1 MIKNVIFDIG
11 NVLLNFEPKV
21 YVQSKIIEDKVEE
34 IYDSI
39 FKSEEWPMLD
49 RGTISEEEAKA
60 NIINRKIENEDF
72 INSVFENW
80 YDILTPIEGS
90 VEVLKKLKEKGY
102 KVFYLSNFHLAAFE
116 YVIKKYD
123 FFELFDGGVV
133 SYKENLIKPE
143 KEIYEKVIHNYKI
156 NPSETVFIDD
166 MQENVKVAMK
176 QGIKGIVLENTK
188 NLRDELEKLS
198 ISI

>member
-80 YDILTPIEGS
+80 YDILTPIES
-90 VEVLKKLKEKGY
+90 NVEVLEKLKEKGY

-166 MQENVKVAMK
+166 MQENVQVAMK

>member
-80 YDILTPIEGS
+80 YDILTPIES
-90 VEVLKKLKEKGY
+90 NVEVLEKLKEKGY

-123 FFELFDGGVV
+123 FFELFDGGIV

-166 MQENVKVAMK
+166 MQENVQVAMK

>member
-21 YVQSKIIEDKVEE
+21 YVQSKIIENKVEE

-156 NPSETVFIDD
+156 NPSQTVFIDD
-166 MQENVKVAMK
+166 MKENVEVAIK

-188 NLRDELEKLS
+188 NLREELEKLS